1 MMGYA
6 AELEVARGSA
16 GALDAFATLSTAANS
31 EVNKEATTKIWISSG
46 VSMRGSVGLFSY
58 VLDLAA
64 KGTYLSE
71 LQDGPGLDIG
81 GCVQGER
88 AEDEDNGGVCVFVI
102 VVLDRGLILLIIRML
117 NMCCLYILHTHI
129 AVALKSRRPVD
140 AMIWI

>member
-1 MMGYA
+1 MGYA

-31 EVNKEATTKIWISSG
+31 EVNKGATTKIGISSG

-88 AEDEDNGGVCVFVI
+88 AEDEDKGGLRVFVMWFWQE
-102 VVLDRGLILLIIRML
+102 VLIF
-117 NMCCLYILHTHI
+117 
-129 AVALKSRRPVD
+129 
-140 AMIWI
+140 